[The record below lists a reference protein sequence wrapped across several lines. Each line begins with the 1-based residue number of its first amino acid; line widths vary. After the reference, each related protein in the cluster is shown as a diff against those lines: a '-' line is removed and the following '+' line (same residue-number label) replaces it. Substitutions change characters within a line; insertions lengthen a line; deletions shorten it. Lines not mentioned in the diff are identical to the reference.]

1 MVSSGGGDGMAELSS
16 AMTALVS
23 SASGME
29 GGMPELL
36 EDSIVHCAAGSSW
49 WIWA

>member
-1 MVSSGGGDGMAELSS
+1 MAELCS

-23 SASGME
+23 SANGME
-29 GGMPELL
+29 GGMSELL
-36 EDSIVHCAAGSSW
+36 EDSIVQQPGSSW